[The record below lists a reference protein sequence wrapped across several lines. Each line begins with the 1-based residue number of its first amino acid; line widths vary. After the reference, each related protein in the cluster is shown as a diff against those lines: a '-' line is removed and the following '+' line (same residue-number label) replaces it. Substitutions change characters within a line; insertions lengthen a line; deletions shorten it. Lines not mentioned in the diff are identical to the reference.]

1 MSVTRPLSPA
11 PSRDLVEDTY
21 GLTPLQAG
29 MLFHSL
35 DAPNSGT
42 YLNQQSYTLRGHL
55 DLLAFR
61 HAFERVIARHQVLRT
76 AFAWDASREP
86 RQVVHRRAELPWEE
100 HDWRELSR
108 DEQERRLADLRRS
121 SRRQDFDLSRPP
133 LMRLTLVRRGAD
145 LYEFMWGY
153 HLMIL
158 DGWSVAVILGE
169 VVAIY
174 DAIVRGT
181 RVDLREPTPFR
192 QYIDWLQRQDRSLAE
207 QHWRRTLHGFATPT
221 PLGEDRTSGDLPTGD
236 DMYRET
242 ELTLEESETRALQ
255 RFARTHRLTPNTVV
269 QGTWALH
276 LARTNGLDD
285 VMFGSVVAG
294 RPVEL
299 PGIDTMVGL
308 FINTLPVRVRIEA
321 DTPVVEWLRALQAQQ
336 AEARQYEYM
345 PLLELQRWTEVPMGV
360 LLFRSV
366 LIFQNYPLKVS
377 LSDGPRSLTMLA
389 GSSVERNS
397 YPLTVV
403 IEPGPR
409 LLMRFVSDRRRF
421 DEGTVERMIEHFR
434 RLLLNVCAE
443 RTQTLGGVSSGSVAE
458 RARLIGGFNRPLA

>member
-1 MSVTRPLSPA
+1 MSATRPLSPV

-55 DLLAFR
+55 DVAAFR
-61 HAFERVIARHQVLRT
+61 GAFERVVSRHQVLRT
-76 AFAWDASREP
+76 AFGWDASREP
-86 RQVVHRRAELPWEE
+86 RQIVHRVADLPWEE
-100 HDWRELSR
+100 HDWRGLSS
-108 DEQERRLADLRRS
+108 DEQERRLADVRRS
-121 SRRQDFDLSRPP
+121 SRRQDFDLSRAP
-133 LMRLTLVRRGAD
+133 LMRLTLIRRGAD

-169 VVAIY
+169 VVAMY
-174 DAIVRGT
+174 EASVRGG

-207 QHWRRTLHGFATPT
+207 QHWRRMLQGFGTPT
-221 PLGEDRTSGDLPTGD
+221 PLGEDRSTGNLPLGEET
-236 DMYRET
+236 YRET
-242 ELTLEESETRALQ
+242 ELTLEESESRALQ
-255 RFARTHRLTPNTVV
+255 RFARTHRVTPNTVV

-276 LARTNGLDD
+276 LARRSGLDD
-285 VMFGSVVAG
+285 VVFGSVVAG

-308 FINTLPVRVRIEA
+308 FINTLPVRVRIVAEM
-321 DTPVVEWLRALQAQQ
+321 PVDEGLKALQAQQ
-336 AEARQYEYM
+336 AAARQYEYM
-345 PLLELQRWTEVPMGV
+345 PLIDLQRWTNVPMGV
-360 LLFRSV
+360 LMFRSV

-377 LSDGPRSLTMLA
+377 LSDGARSLTMLG

-421 DEGTVERMIEHFR
+421 DEGTVERMIEQFR
-434 RLLLNVCAE
+434 RLLVNVCADAA
-443 RTQTLGGVSSGSVAE
+443 QTLGGVSSGSVGE
-458 RARLIGGFNRPLA
+458 RARLIGSFNQSLA